1 MLPLSKPCIFRIE
14 LKIWGGSISDF
25 RAPLLDV
32 FCDEKDS
39 SFALVFLS
47 FVVTQDY
54 DDGRDITEVLKY
66 ACFA

>member
-1 MLPLSKPCIFRIE
+1 M
-14 LKIWGGSISDF
+14 
-25 RAPLLDV
+25 LDV

-66 ACFA
+66 ALFCLVEESEILWYEYACFD